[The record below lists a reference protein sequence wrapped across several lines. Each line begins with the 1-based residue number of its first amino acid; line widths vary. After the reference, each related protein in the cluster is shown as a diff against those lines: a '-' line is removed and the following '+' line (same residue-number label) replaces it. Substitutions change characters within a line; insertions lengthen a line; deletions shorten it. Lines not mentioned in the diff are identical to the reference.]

1 MNAILALPSESPAPV
16 LAPVASS
23 FLARPAANED
33 RVRGVPAFRLRTY
46 LPTAYRTCR
55 QRPLQGAYLP

>member
-1 MNAILALPSESPAPV
+1 MNAVLPLPSPTPAP
-16 LAPVASS
+16 LMAPVPSS
-23 FLARPAANED
+23 FSGRPAANED
-33 RVRGVPAFRLRTY
+33 RRGMPAFRLRTY